1 MKKLVVFLS
10 FVSMLGL
17 VSCGSKKEVKE
28 IKKEEVSSVV
38 AVRADFVVQERST
51 RDNSMPKWIEKPSLG
66 EKSKMRKKSRYFVSE
81 SEHTS
86 KRLCIKSAQAR
97 ATARIASEIAQ
108 FIKNTYAEATQGGGD
123 EEVSE
128 YMQEQ
133 LAQET
138 QAFVIGS
145 RVLENF
151 WEKRFY
157 KEELGAEEDKRV
169 FRCFSLVKIGKKNL
183 AKAVRNSQA
192 KLLDGISN
200 PEVKKKTNK
209 IIKDVANKF
218 NDVQDRVEVEEEE

>member
-1 MKKLVVFLS
+1 MI
-10 FVSMLGL
+10 LGLLTL
-17 VSCGSKKEVKE
+17 VSCGSSDKKEVAKE
-28 IKKEEVSSVV
+28 VAPSVKTQPDFIIQEMSS
-38 AVRADFVVQERST
+38 RT
-51 RDNSMPKWIEKPSLG
+51 YPKWLENPAKG
-66 EKSKMRKKSRYFVSE
+66 DKSANRKKNRYFINA
-81 SEHTS
+81 SEHAS
-86 KRLCIKSAQAR
+86 KRLCLKSAEAR
-97 ATARIASEIAQ
+97 ATAQVAGEIAQ

-138 QAFVIGS
+138 QAFVVGS
-145 RVLENF
+145 RVLKTF

-169 FRCFSLVKIGKKNL
+169 FNCSALVRISKKNL
-183 AKAVRNSQA
+183 AKAVRSAQA

-209 IIKDVANKF
+209 IIGDVADAFNKV
-218 NDVQDRVEVEEEE
+218 DKPVKIETEE